1 MPINNHDDEWLEG
14 YLKQFHPIGPQP
26 LLLKKNGLAARL
38 PFVAGAGA
46 VAAGFIA
53 AALFAS
59 HHRTSPQSLT
69 ASQESSV
76 EVEQLVNASPLTLGS
91 ANKLLVTSPSFKAA
105 VDQVA
110 FQLRATP
117 LSTGS
122 HSVLAVLGKEKT
134 KL

>member
-1 MPINNHDDEWLEG
+1 MPINNQDDERLEG
-14 YLKQFHPIGPQP
+14 YLKQFRPIGPEP
-26 LLLKKNGLAARL
+26 LPLKKNGLAARL
-38 PFVAGAGA
+38 PFVVGSGA
-46 VAAGFIA
+46 VAAGFVA

-59 HHRTSPQSLT
+59 HHRASPRSLT

-76 EVEQLVNASPLTLGS
+76 EVEQMVNASPLTLGS
-91 ANKLLVTSPSFKAA
+91 ANNLLATSPSFKAA